1 MVHTDK
7 IVKDLELLHEGVF
20 DLKELLNIIKEFFK
34 RHDYDLT
41 EKSYNSTTKDGL
53 KTTVLKWDFDR
64 KVDDYNQCFAKLSI
78 ELNNYKEG
86 FVDAKKVIDGRLK
99 FVINAEIQRDYDQ
112 KWKTNPLRKIARAV
126 YDRYVIEEKQDRV
139 SKELKSIIDN
149 LKKEIKQYLG
159 I

>member
-34 RHDYDLT
+34 RHDYT
-41 EKSYNSTTKDGL
+41 
-53 KTTVLKWDFDR
+53 
-64 KVDDYNQCFAKLSI
+64 
-78 ELNNYKEG
+78 
-86 FVDAKKVIDGRLK
+86 KKVIDGRLK

-149 LKKEIKQYLG
+149 LKKEIVMKFRLG
-159 I
+159 MAICENH

>member
-78 ELNNYKEG
+78 ELNNYKDRP
-86 FVDAKKVIDGRLK
+86 FYLIIDKR
-99 FVINAEIQRDYDQ
+99 F
-112 KWKTNPLRKIARAV
+112 
-126 YDRYVIEEKQDRV
+126 
-139 SKELKSIIDN
+139 SIIN
-149 LKKEIKQYLG
+149 PPLG
-159 I
+159 VKMLSGWNCTPSTKNFLCLTPITTSLSLLALISSSSGIFKPANE